1 MSTKK
6 FTNLTKFTL
15 IKFLLSGLMRG
26 TANLV
31 TTIST
36 FNSLFKAPDQTF
48 ILSQPNT
55 TWKYSVITAN
65 ADLVN
70 ELEDDSRFDKYIFN
84 SAELLLGD
92 SVGSVWSH
100 EDVWLPSNRII
111 SSGLA
116 GQHLK
121 KYLPAINVVSANLCA
136 KLRYGYASNEYILV
150 GDEVSK
156 AIWDISG
163 LVTLSENFGALF
175 KTNNPELM
183 QTYLDSLL
191 MAIQYGNEPKFIKGL
206 RFIRNRKMNAN
217 LTKIRSYNKEKIANR
232 LADDRKGDYQDFLSF
247 MLEMSDPISGKRIS
261 NASIENQIVALI
273 VGIND
278 TTRLATEWIL
288 YYLCMDRDLLI
299 KAYAEVDSLFPD
311 PNEQITSEKINQLDL
326 LPRIFKE
333 AQRIC
338 PSVSVI
344 MRYALEDTEVL
355 DGISVKKGTLFY
367 LPLYAIHNNSKYWKN
382 PSKFDPD
389 RFLPEAEAQIKS
401 GSYHPFGVAKRS
413 CIGRGF
419 AFVEVMT
426 ILVSLLRNFDL
437 RLDPKYKLITESITA
452 GAHPKDLKISFKFR
466 SLGQNTGS
474 RTTAGNNGVND
485 LGVPSNKQVDHQK
498 CPFSAT
504 TEQSKPIASNLGG
517 IDIAYG
523 SNGGFGKSVAR
534 IVAQQARGYGFIPNI
549 YELNDLPDR
558 LQKNHKLLIIT
569 STYNSSPPINAQRF
583 VDLLKK
589 GNLDFAGIDCA
600 IIGLGDV
607 TWQSSFMSI
616 PLTVEKKVIAH
627 GGNLMLPML
636 KLDVSNDDHQA
647 FLDKWLIQF
656 WGSSGVDVSASLQSQ
671 ASYTISAIGQSP
683 MISQFANMKYFKV
696 LQNKELIQ
704 DEHAASE
711 DRSTRL
717 ISFSI
722 PPEFRYQA
730 GDYVYILAY
739 NSRPKI
745 AKALR
750 AFGLNSEDLISIDS
764 DDSQSSWLPINSPIS
779 YWDLFM
785 RYIDLNKTLTRS
797 DFKFIESHLDGR
809 LKQSAKK
816 VLDLPDS
823 AFNEKI
829 RDKKVNLIDFLES
842 IDYPAFPF
850 AYALN
855 ILHPLKRRYYS
866 ISSSPLVSPQ
876 ELSITV
882 GVLKN
887 PHSSGKGIFRG
898 ICSNYLESLNPGDFI
913 RVGILE
919 SHFRLPED
927 ASTPMIWVGA
937 GTGIAPYRSF
947 IQSRSALQAQ
957 GQQLGKCILIAGCRK
972 PGYDQLYAQE
982 WLEAERKG
990 LIKVYWAFSRN
1001 IVDGAL
1007 HKTYVQD
1014 VIESNKAE
1022 LTELIN
1028 AGANVYVCGDGETIG
1043 KSIPIAFGEELF
1055 TRLRAE
1061 NRVYEDIWGGNK

>member
-1 MSTKK
+1 MSEKK
-6 FTNLTKFTL
+6 FSSVSKFTL
-15 IKFLLSGLMRG
+15 IKFLLSALRSG

-36 FNSLFKAPDQTF
+36 YNSLYKASDQTF
-48 ILSQPNT
+48 ILPQPNT
-55 TWKYSVITAN
+55 TWKYAVITAN
-65 ADLVN
+65 ADLVK
-70 ELEDDSRFDKYIFN
+70 ELEDDSRFDKYIF
-84 SAELLLGD
+84 SSFELLLGD
-92 SVGSVWSH
+92 SLFSAWSYDDVWSQ
-100 EDVWLPSNRII
+100 SNRIV

-121 KYLPAINVVSANLCA
+121 KYLPAINAVSANLCA
-136 KLRYGYASNEYILV
+136 KLRHGYPTNEYILV

-156 AIWDISG
+156 AIWDIAGS
-163 LVTLSENFGALF
+163 VTLSENFGALF
-175 KTNNPELM
+175 KTDNPELK

-217 LTKIRSYNKEKIANR
+217 LTKIRSYIKEKIANR
-232 LADDRKGDYQDFLSF
+232 LADDRKGDYPDFLSF
-247 MLEMSDPISGKRIS
+247 MLEMSDPISGKRLPNS
-261 NASIENQIVALI
+261 TIENQIIALI
-273 VGIND
+273 LGIHE
-278 TTRLATEWIL
+278 TSRLATEWIL
-288 YYLCMDRDLLI
+288 YYLCIDRDLLI

-311 PNEQITSEKINQLDL
+311 PNEQITLEKINQLDL
-326 LPRIFKE
+326 LSRIFME
-333 AQRIC
+333 AERIS
-338 PSVSVI
+338 PSFGVL

-367 LPLYAIHNNSKYWKN
+367 LPLYAIHNNSQYWKN

-389 RFLPEAEAQIKS
+389 RFLPEAEAQIKP
-401 GSYHPFGVAKRS
+401 GSYHPFGVGKRS
-413 CIGRGF
+413 CVGRGF

-437 RLDPKYKLITESITA
+437 RLDPKYKLINDSTTS
-452 GAHPKDLKISFKFR
+452 GAHPKDLKISFKSR
-466 SLGQNTGS
+466 SIGQNTGS
-474 RTTAGNNGVND
+474 SAAIGIND
-485 LGVPSNKQVDHQK
+485 LGAPNKKQADHQK
-498 CPFSAT
+498 CPFST
-504 TEQSKPIASNLGG
+504 STGQSKSIPSNLGE

-523 SNGGFGKSVAR
+523 SNGGFGKSIAGM
-534 IVAQQARGYGFIPNI
+534 VAQQARGYGFTPNI
-549 YELNDLPDR
+549 YELNELPDR
-558 LQKNHKLLIIT
+558 LQKSHKLLIIT
-569 STYNSSPPINAQRF
+569 STYNSNPPINAQRF

-589 GNLDFAGIDCA
+589 GDLDFTGIDCA
-600 IIGLGDV
+600 LIGIGDV
-607 TWQSSFMSI
+607 TWKSSYMSI
-616 PLTVEKKVIAH
+616 PLIVEKKIITH
-627 GGNLMLPML
+627 GGNLMLPIL

-647 FLDKWLIQF
+647 FLDKWLFQL
-656 WGSSGVDVSASLQSQ
+656 WESSGVDVSTSPQSQ
-671 ASYTISAIGQSP
+671 ASYSISTIGQSP
-683 MISQFANMKYFKV
+683 MISQFSDMKYFKV
-696 LQNKELIQ
+696 LENKELIQ
-704 DEHAASE
+704 HKHAVSE
-711 DRSTRL
+711 DRSTRH

-722 PPEFRYQA
+722 PPDFRYQA

-750 AFGLNSEDLISIDS
+750 AFGLNSEDLISISS

-785 RYIDLNKTLTRS
+785 RYIDLNKTLRRS
-797 DFKFIESHLDGR
+797 DFKFIELFVDGR
-809 LKQSAKK
+809 LKQSAQEI
-816 VLDLPDS
+816 LNLPEPV
-823 AFNEKI
+823 FNEQI
-829 RDKKVNLIDFLES
+829 RDRKVNLIDFLES

-850 AYALN
+850 VIALN

-866 ISSSPLVSPQ
+866 ISSSPLVNPH

-887 PHSSGKGIFRG
+887 PHSSGKGVFRG

-913 RVGILE
+913 RVGILD

-927 ASTPMIWVGA
+927 SSIPMIWIGA

-947 IQSRSALQAQ
+947 IQSRSILQDQ
-957 GQQLGKCILIAGCRK
+957 GRQLGKCILIAGCRE

-982 WLEAERKG
+982 WIEAERKG

-1001 IVDGAL
+1001 IVDGVL
-1007 HKTYVQD
+1007 LKTYVQD
-1014 VIESNKAE
+1014 VVESNKPE

-1028 AGANVYVCGDGETIG
+1028 AGANIYVCGDGETIG

-1055 TRLRAE
+1055 TRLRSE